1 MQNTENDPVQKLKP
15 FLGKAKE
22 LPERSQEIIRHA
34 FSTAEVVEDAGGG
47 GVRPCPIC
55 DVPIEESFIAIKL
68 VGRRAELI
76 PKQVSHMVLAHD
88 FWHPSLD
95 ILLKQPPAIVDKKR
109 GMDDEKGLGSSS
121 FGDDGSDVD
130 LDDLLVEGDESS
142 EVVERKRPPSRR
154 PRGEEE
160 LPFSDVSPDFV
171 DEVKIDLS
179 FGSHGASRGLP
190 PPGPRSRANGHER
203 PRNEG
208 KTGLVAVRRDPVAE
222 QISTAY
228 KISLELSL
236 GLCAVARSVG
246 AVPTD
251 LANLVHFESRFDPT
265 SRGPSDPAAI
275 GLVQFTP
282 SSAASIGTSVE
293 ILRRMSAVEQ
303 IPFVKRY
310 LDSIRRGRQLDT
322 PHRLYMAVFFPEA
335 IEWDPNRPFPEDL
348 VRKNTYESNGE
359 IVSIRCPADYA
370 RRLEWRAQ
378 IPSSAPTPPAPL
390 SSPVEGVLS
399 WFSGVFHNLRD
410 SFGQGAPESEAE
422 SASWT
427 SAPGVD
433 AVLVD
438 EGGREWLPGRVPAGR
453 YQLVI
458 SGRLGSKMDLHP
470 GRRYRASN
478 LGRLF
483 GDVVDS

>member
-1 MQNTENDPVQKLKP
+1 MQNTESDPVQKLKP

-22 LPERSQEIIRHA
+22 LPERSQEVIRHA

-47 GVRPCPIC
+47 GVHPCPVC
-55 DVPIEESFIAIKL
+55 GVPIEESFIAIKL
-68 VGRRAELI
+68 VGRKAELI

-95 ILLKQPPAIVDKKR
+95 ILIKQPPAIVDRER
-109 GMDDEKGLGSSS
+109 GMDEGEPGRDSTGP
-121 FGDDGSDVD
+121 DVD
-130 LDDLLVEGDESS
+130 LDDLLDESR
-142 EVVERKRPPSRR
+142 EVVERRTPLSRS
-154 PRGEEE
+154 PREEE
-160 LPFSDVSPDFV
+160 LPFSEVSPDLL
-171 DEVKIDLS
+171 DEVEIDVSS
-179 FGSHGASRGLP
+179 FGSRRVTRARPSP
-190 PPGPRSRANGHER
+190 VPGSGKNGREAPRRE
-203 PRNEG
+203 
-208 KTGLVAVRRDPVAE
+208 TGLVAVRRDPVAE

-228 KISLELSL
+228 QISLELSL

-265 SRGPSDPAAI
+265 SGGPSDPAAV

-282 SSAASIGTSVE
+282 RTAASIGTSVE
-293 ILRRMSAVEQ
+293 ALRRMTAVEQ
-303 IPFVKRY
+303 ISFVKRY
-310 LDSIRRGRQLDT
+310 LDFVRRGRHLDT
-322 PHRLYMAVFFPEA
+322 PHRLYMAVFFPDA
-335 IEWDPNRPFPEDL
+335 IEWDPSRPFPEDL

-370 RRLEWRAQ
+370 RRLEWRAK
-378 IPSSAPTPPAPL
+378 IPSSAPTPPAPPP
-390 SSPVEGVLS
+390 SPVEGVLS
-399 WFSGVFHNLRD
+399 WFSGVFSGLQNG
-410 SFGQGAPESEAE
+410 FGQGPPEGETE
-422 SASWT
+422 SAAWT
-427 SAPGVD
+427 ASPGVD

-438 EGGREWLPGRVPAGR
+438 ERGQEWPPGKVPVGR

-458 SGRLGSKMDLHP
+458 SGRLGSKMELHA